1 MINTGEK
8 NKNVNQFAW
17 VIVNFFASSSAILV
31 ALIFGALVV
40 FYPSFSYASNIDSQ
54 YIQDDGLSYPLY
66 QDQEVGVGV
75 SCAHFN
81 SLNFHFHYNFK

>member
-1 MINTGEK
+1 M
-8 NKNVNQFAW
+8 KNVNQFFWA
-17 VIVNFFASSSAILV
+17 IINFFACSSAILI

-40 FYPSFSYASNIDSQ
+40 FSPSFSYASSINSQ
-54 YIQDDGLSYPLY
+54 YIQGDELSYPLY

-81 SLNFHFHYNFK
+81 SINFHFHYNFK

>member
-1 MINTGEK
+1 M
-8 NKNVNQFAW
+8 KNVNQFVWA
-17 VIVNFFASSSAILV
+17 IINFFACSRAIFI

-40 FYPSFSYASNIDSQ
+40 FSPSFSYASNIDSQ
-54 YIQDDGLSYPLY
+54 YIQDDGLNYPLY